1 MSEIQVFLNPDQESK
16 VVEAIKEAERNT
28 SGEIRVHIEAHSD
41 MDPMDRAKAVF
52 AQLEMHK
59 TEARNGVIF
68 YVGVQDHSF
77 VILGD
82 QGIDQKV
89 DDDFWESTKDL
100 VLANLKNGDFDKGLI
115 EGILEAGKQLK
126 AYFPFQSDDENE
138 LSDEISKS

>member
-59 TEARNGVIF
+59 TEARNGVLF

-89 DDDFWESTKDL
+89 DDDFWESTKDI
-100 VLANLKNGDFDKGLI
+100 VLSNFKNGDFDKGLI

>member
-1 MSEIQVFLNPDQESK
+1 MSEIQVFFNPDQESK
-16 VVEAIKEAERNT
+16 VVGAIKEAERNT

-41 MDPMDRAKAVF
+41 LDPMDRAKNVF

-59 TEARNGVIF
+59 TEARNGVLF

-100 VLANLKNGDFDKGLI
+100 VLANFKNGDFDKGLI

>member
-1 MSEIQVFLNPDQESK
+1 MSELQVFLKPDQESK
-16 VVEAIKEAERNT
+16 VVEAIKEAELNT

-59 TEARNGVIF
+59 TEARNGVLF

-100 VLANLKNGDFDKGLI
+100 VLSNFKNGDFDKGLI

-126 AYFPFQSDDENE
+126 AYFPFRSDDENE

>member
-16 VVEAIKEAERNT
+16 VVEAIQEAERNT

-59 TEARNGVIF
+59 TEARNGVLF

-100 VLANLKNGDFDKGLI
+100 VLSNFKNGDFDKGLI
-115 EGILEAGKQLK
+115 KGILEAGKQLK

>member
-16 VVEAIKEAERNT
+16 VVEAIQEAERNT
-28 SGEIRVHIEAHSD
+28 SEEIRVHIEAHSD

-59 TEARNGVIF
+59 TEARNGVLF

-100 VLANLKNGDFDKGLI
+100 VLSNFKNGDFDKGLI

>member
-1 MSEIQVFLNPDQESK
+1 MKWKFLNPDQESK

-59 TEARNGVIF
+59 TEARNGVLF

-89 DDDFWESTKDL
+89 DDDFWEITKDL
-100 VLANLKNGDFDKGLI
+100 VLSNFKNGDFDKGLI

>member
-41 MDPMDRAKAVF
+41 MDPLDRAKAVF

-59 TEARNGVIF
+59 TEARNGVLF

-100 VLANLKNGDFDKGLI
+100 VLSNFKNGDFDKGLI

>member
-41 MDPMDRAKAVF
+41 MDSMDRAKAVF

-59 TEARNGVIF
+59 TEARNGVLF

-100 VLANLKNGDFDKGLI
+100 VLANFKNGDFDKGLI

>member
-1 MSEIQVFLNPDQESK
+1 MSELQVFLKPDQESK
-16 VVEAIKEAERNT
+16 VVEAIKEAELNT

-59 TEARNGVIF
+59 TEARNGVLF

-100 VLANLKNGDFDKGLI
+100 VLSNFKNGDFDKGLI

>member
-1 MSEIQVFLNPDQESK
+1 MSELQVFLNPDQESK
-16 VVEAIKEAERNT
+16 VVKAIKEAELNT

-59 TEARNGVIF
+59 TEARNGVLF

-100 VLANLKNGDFDKGLI
+100 VLANFKNGDFDKGLI
-115 EGILEAGKQLK
+115 EGILEAGRQLK

>member
-1 MSEIQVFLNPDQESK
+1 MSEIRVFLNPDQESK

-41 MDPMDRAKAVF
+41 MDPLDRAKAVF

-59 TEARNGVIF
+59 TEARNGVLF

-100 VLANLKNGDFDKGLI
+100 VLSNFKNGDFDKGLI